1 MRIGIQKT
9 HRYLLVTAILV
20 FVLHTHETHC
30 IRQGLIVNPVADLV
44 GSPIKQYFPQISTHK
59 AYKQIPLNRG
69 LSKPAL
75 ECPRLHQALFNETVE
90 IVEERETEALIKV
103 PNAFYLAD
111 DTLKNEYW
119 IQKNAFIRY
128 DTLKKNGVD
137 VTKIPPMS
145 SKHNQAECTSDVITL
160 KMPLYDSEKQISYSA
175 GTRFVMAPEQSNEQ
189 NVAVYI
195 FDPANYDFAITNI
208 PRAITST
215 HGTPTKQEQIAHCIA
230 TIQQWA
236 NISDGFIPYVWGGC
250 SFTHTSNAVFNEL
263 SIVKKGTPHSYVN
276 LDDFSHATK
285 PGFDCSN
292 MILRAAHI
300 AGIPYYYKNSSAAAK
315 YLKILSTDDSVEAGD
330 IIWIP
335 GHVMMVSDVK
345 NNLLVEARG
354 YNHGYGRIQEMELS
368 KVFKNIKTYDNLAKA
383 LHRKQ
388 KLYRLDN
395 KGVVADS
402 FTRFKILKMK
412 SVWD

>member
-1 MRIGIQKT
+1 MRIGMKKT
-9 HRYLLVTAILV
+9 YGKLLATTILV
-20 FVLHTHETHC
+20 FALRVSETHC
-30 IRQGLIVNPVADLV
+30 IRQGLIISPVADLV
-44 GSPIKQYFPQISTHK
+44 GSPIKHYFPQIPTHK

-75 ECPRLHQALFNETVE
+75 ECPRLHQALFNETIE
-90 IVEERETEALIKV
+90 IVEERETEALIKM

-128 DTLKKNGVD
+128 DTLKKKGVD
-137 VTKIPPMS
+137 LTKIPPMN
-145 SKHNQAECTSDVITL
+145 SKNSLAEHSADIITL
-160 KMPLYDSEKQISYSA
+160 EMPWHDSEKQITYSA
-175 GTRFVMAPEQSNEQ
+175 GTRFVMLPEQTNE
-189 NVAVYI
+189 NDIAVYV
-195 FDPANYDFAITNI
+195 FDPHSYDFTIMSI
-208 PRAITST
+208 PRAIACT
-215 HGTPTKQEQIAHCIA
+215 HSAQTKQEQIGHCIA
-230 TIQQWA
+230 IIQQWA
-236 NISDGFIPYVWGGC
+236 NVSDGFIPYVWGGC

-263 SIVKKGTPHSYVN
+263 SMVKKGTPHSYIN
-276 LDDFSHATK
+276 LDDFPHETK

-315 YLKILSTDDSVEAGD
+315 HLKHLSTDDVVEAGD

-335 GHVMMVSDVK
+335 GHVMMVSDVN

-354 YNHGYGRIQEMELS
+354 YNHGYGKIQEIELS
-368 KVFKNIKTYDNLAKA
+368 KVFKNIKTYDNLAHA

-388 KLYRLDN
+388 KLYRLDS

-402 FTRFKILKMK
+402 FTKFKILKMN